1 MTTTL
6 SRPFS
11 SFDPDLVRE
20 IVADFAGTN
29 GPLVPVLHALTAR
42 FGYID
47 SQAIPIIAQSLNLSI
62 EEVRTIVILGN
73 LQLDWTNPNGRTSDE

>member
-42 FGYID
+42 FG
-47 SQAIPIIAQSLNLSI
+47 
-62 EEVRTIVILGN
+62 
-73 LQLDWTNPNGRTSDE
+73 